1 MQKNIRFSE
10 GQLMYLA
17 SKARVENSMSGNLFK
32 RSSDMG
38 RWQQRFFV
46 LYQNVLFYFE
56 NEAAPR
62 PSGVAMLEGSY
73 CDRIITPAGGNKG
86 KDDSKQVSGDQMN
99 VSEDFLSHL
108 TWSQK
113 GPNRTNPGFV

>member
-99 VSEDFLSHL
+99 V
-108 TWSQK
+108 
-113 GPNRTNPGFV
+113 RT